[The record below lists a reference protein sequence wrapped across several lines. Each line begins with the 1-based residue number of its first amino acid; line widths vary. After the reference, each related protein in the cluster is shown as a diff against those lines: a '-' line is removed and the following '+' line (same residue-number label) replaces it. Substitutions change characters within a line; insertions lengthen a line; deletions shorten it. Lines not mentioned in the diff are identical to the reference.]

1 MSWKDS
7 NSNQTVMS
15 WKDSNL
21 QPGRYERTS
30 SAAQRANFSGLRG
43 ERTQYTCAR
52 HAVLSNESEMLCG
65 DSTFEHRPADFGL
78 DFPVRKS
85 VHAAPL
91 VPLAVSPRIVVP
103 AGSHRTTFGRG
114 LLRATNEEEPQWARA
129 TTGR

>member
-1 MSWKDS
+1 MSEPLRLRK
-7 NSNQTVMS
+7 
-15 WKDSNL
+15 
-21 QPGRYERTS
+21 ERIFPAYGTK
-30 SAAQRANFSGLRG
+30 GLNVP
-43 ERTQYTCAR
+43 AR

-91 VPLAVSPRIVVP
+91 VPLAVSPRIVVS